1 MFTLYYVFLA
11 DNKPTVNK
19 YLPKAYKRLIMFY
32 KDIHIYE
39 KFSSKNNKKKHILLW
54 TVPGRASPK
63 KKK

>member
-19 YLPKAYKRLIMFY
+19 YLHTVYIRLIMFY

-39 KFSSKNNKKKHILLW
+39 KFSSKNNKKKTLDS
-54 TVPGRASPK
+54 TRSGQNK
-63 KKK
+63 KISK